1 MLWADG
7 DAATMGIFFSRVFNQ
22 LFGSKEV
29 RTAALHLPRDSRQ
42 PSLQPTLP
50 GRRER
55 SLCVRRRRAPT
66 LTTMTCLRR

>member
-29 RTAALHLPRDSRQ
+29 RIAALHLPRVSRQ

-50 GRRER
+50 LGER
-55 SLCVRRRRAPT
+55 GACAYAADARPHLP
-66 LTTMTCLRR
+66 L